1 MLDGRGNNIILLEFP
16 NDGKGA
22 TFARLTYNNS
32 EVDLRT
38 PAIAG
43 TSSDERRRILII
55 DDEPDISLAL
65 ESVLEGSGFR
75 VDSFNDPLLALKNFK
90 ASVYFLF
97 ILDSK
102 MPKMNGFELYLE
114 IKKIDNKVKVCFLT
128 ALSEFQDYQ
137 AFKKEVSPKE

>member
-1 MLDGRGNNIILLEFP
+1 
-16 NDGKGA
+16 
-22 TFARLTYNNS
+22 
-32 EVDLRT
+32 
-38 PAIAG
+38 
-43 TSSDERRRILII
+43 LII

-75 VDSFNDPLLALKNFK
+75 VDSFNDSLLALKNFK